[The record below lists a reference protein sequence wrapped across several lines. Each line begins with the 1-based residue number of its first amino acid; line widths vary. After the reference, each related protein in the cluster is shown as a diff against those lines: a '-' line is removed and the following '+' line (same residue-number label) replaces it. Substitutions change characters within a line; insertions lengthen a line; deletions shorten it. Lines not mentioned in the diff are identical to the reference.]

1 MSTFEKVQKQ
11 TKAMANIKLLQERKS
26 VCLCERKRRGFHKM
40 LFQLKKKES
49 NGFKIIIKDSLF

>member
-26 VCLCERKRRGFHKM
+26 VCVYVREKEEGFIRCY
-40 LFQLKKKES
+40 S
-49 NGFKIIIKDSLF
+49 N